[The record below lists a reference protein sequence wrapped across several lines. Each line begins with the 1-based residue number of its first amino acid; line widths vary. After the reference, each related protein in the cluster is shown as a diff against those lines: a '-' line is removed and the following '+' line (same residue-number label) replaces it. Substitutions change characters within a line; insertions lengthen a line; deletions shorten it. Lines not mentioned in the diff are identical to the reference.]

1 MEIDMIGFNSIGM
14 STASGEEKKRE
25 KKMVVG
31 RSNNIFGVNIKNK
44 KQLLYF
50 TSNQRSQTQPLLDN
64 EKKSTSLYFQVAFVV
79 PQKRIALIP
88 P

>member
-1 MEIDMIGFNSIGM
+1 
-14 STASGEEKKRE
+14 
-25 KKMVVG
+25 MVVG

-44 KQLLYF
+44 KQLLYL

-88 P
+88 PQNDKHAK